1 MAQQDIECLIL
12 SKMMLLKHDIVVK
25 YYTLTWFTD
34 FCETI
39 NTYMRSIHDRAV
51 SNIGIFF

>member
-51 SNIGIFF
+51 SNIGSFF